1 MWYERLGVRRV
12 INADAR
18 LTRLGG
24 SIMPPEV
31 LQAMHEAAGW
41 YVDLVELQ
49 RAVGRRLAELTNNEA
64 AYVTAGAAAG
74 LTLVTLACLT
84 GPDPRAITRLQQQFP
99 DLTGFKTDVVIHVA
113 HRIPYD
119 PAVRLAGVRLVQV
132 GNVLRTEPSE
142 LEAALSER
150 TAAILYVAGAHL
162 SRGALPLEQVVEIA
176 HAHGVPVIVDAAAQ
190 LPPPENLWRFTR
202 DMGADVAIFSGGKDL
217 AGPQST
223 GLIVGRAELIE
234 AIALHGP
241 PNQRLG
247 RPFKVSREE
256 LIGLL
261 AAVDR
266 YLRLDHAAR
275 TRACE
280 ETIARWIARFAQLP
294 GVRAYRAFP
303 NEAGQPLPRLVLE
316 LDPLHCGMTARELR
330 DRLWEG
336 DPRIAVALHD
346 ERHLSLTAETL
357 EHGEAELVAAR
368 IEAELGRA

>member
-1 MWYERLGVRRV
+1 MSWYERLGVRRV

-31 LQAMHEAAGW
+31 VAAMAEAARW

-49 RAVGRRLAELTNNEA
+49 RAVGRRLAELTKNEA

-74 LTLVTLACLT
+74 LTLATLACVT
-84 GPDPRAITRLQQQFP
+84 GPDPVRIARLRARFP
-99 DLTGFKTDVVIHVA
+99 DLEGYKDQVVIQAA

-119 PAVRLAGVRLVQV
+119 PAIRLAGVQSVQV
-132 GNVLRTEPSE
+132 GNALATDPWE
-142 LEAALSER
+142 LESALSER
-150 TAAILYVAGAHL
+150 TVTVVYVAGAHL
-162 SRGALPLEQVVEIA
+162 ARGALPLEEVVARA
-176 HAHGVPVIVDAAAQ
+176 HAHDVPVIVDAAAQ

-202 DMGADVAIFSGGKDL
+202 DLGADLAIFSGGKDL
-217 AGPQST
+217 TGPQST

-241 PNQRLG
+241 PYHQLG

-261 AAVDR
+261 AAVER
-266 YLRLDHAAR
+266 YLTLDHEAR
-275 TRACE
+275 VRACE
-280 ETIARWIARFAQLP
+280 DTVAAWIADFSRIP
-294 GVRAYRAFP
+294 GVRATRAFP

-316 LDPLHCGMTARELR
+316 LDPSCCGITARELR
-330 DRLWEG
+330 DHLWEG
-336 DPRIAVALHD
+336 DPRSRLPC
-346 ERHLSLTAETL
+346 RTSS
-357 EHGEAELVAAR
+357 GSR
-368 IEAELGRA
+368 